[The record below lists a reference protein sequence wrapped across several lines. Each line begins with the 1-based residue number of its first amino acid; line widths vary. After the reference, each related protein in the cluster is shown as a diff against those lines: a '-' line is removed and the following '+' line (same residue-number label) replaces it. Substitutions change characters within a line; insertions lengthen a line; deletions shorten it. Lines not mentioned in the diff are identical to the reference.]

1 MCHVCVVAEGVP
13 LYHMGGQ
20 RVYHMGVVEGVQLYH
35 MGMVEGVPHGGG
47 RGCTA
52 VPHGGGR
59 GCTAVPHGGAMV
71 IDSVQLYIYIPHG
84 VCVVI
89 CFLHSHCCSYLH
101 SFSLIK
107 QPHKSGN
114 GRMDSGMFQLKSSL
128 HALLK
133 PLTVFA
139 ITSPAMLPLLFRHQS
154 PSIVLGGRKRM
165 RFLHAFHV
173 A

>member
-1 MCHVCVVAEGVP
+1 
-13 LYHMGGQ
+13 
-20 RVYHMGVVEGVQLYH
+20 
-35 MGMVEGVPHGGG
+35 
-47 RGCTA
+47 
-52 VPHGGGR
+52 
-59 GCTAVPHGGAMV
+59 MV

-89 CFLHSHCCSYLH
+89 CFLHCCSYLH

-107 QPHKSGN
+107 QPHKCGN